1 MSGKNNEQEQLLTMC
16 TTWTMGNGQLL
27 VMDQVSETC
36 GFGVFDLEVLWRNGF
51 KESFGIYVMILQS
64 AAKL

>member
-27 VMDQVSETC
+27 VMDQVSETW
-36 GFGVFDLEVLWRNGF
+36 GFGFLIWKCCGEMGLRKVLAY
-51 KESFGIYVMILQS
+51 YVMILQS